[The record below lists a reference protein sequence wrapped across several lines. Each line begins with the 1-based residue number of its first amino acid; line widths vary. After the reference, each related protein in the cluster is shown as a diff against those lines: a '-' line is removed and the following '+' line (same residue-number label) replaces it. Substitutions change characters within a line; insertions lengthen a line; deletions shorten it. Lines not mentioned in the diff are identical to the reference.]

1 VCARVCVRVCA
12 CVGVCVR
19 VCACVCVCVR
29 VCVCVWSH
37 MSAINWIFAN
47 RYIQREIK
55 RDRERVR
62 AREKERKRER
72 ERGGVCQ
79 IDIGGNE

>member
-1 VCARVCVRVCA
+1 
-12 CVGVCVR
+12 
-19 VCACVCVCVR
+19 
-29 VCVCVWSH
+29 

-72 ERGGVCQ
+72 DKERKREREKGDVCQ
-79 IDIGGNE
+79 IDLGGNK